1 MHRILAGLV
10 MGMLLWL
17 TGCGSTLA
25 EEDLVKEGQA
35 FEMDKVV
42 DDLQASN
49 FPYEAEYDRKK
60 EFSTLEEVRQEVKD
74 LLGERYWPDV
84 PISKEELTSDIGIT
98 EDMYVDYL
106 AERQVLD
113 SHIDRM
119 IIIHAREDSI
129 GAVEQALERYREGVI
144 AENEGHPQN
153 LGKAEASR
161 MEVIDDYICFLQLG
175 ADTTVVAEQGQ
186 EAITNYC
193 LEENEQALY
202 VIEQALLQ

>member
-1 MHRILAGLV
+1 
-10 MGMLLWL
+10 
-17 TGCGSTLA
+17 
-25 EEDLVKEGQA
+25 
-35 FEMDKVV
+35 
-42 DDLQASN
+42 
-49 FPYEAEYDRKK
+49 
-60 EFSTLEEVRQEVKD
+60 
-74 LLGERYWPDV
+74 
-84 PISKEELTSDIGIT
+84 
-98 EDMYVDYL
+98 MYVDYL